1 VTSRVLTRGTV
12 VIDRERCKGCDL
24 CIAACP
30 PDVLVMSEDV
40 NAMGYRFP
48 LLLPGCTGCRACHAV
63 CPDFVFSVFKY
74 VEPVWLP
81 TDGVADDQGDDRAAD
96 TADDTAGDTADDREE
111 PA

>member
-1 VTSRVLTRGTV
+1 MTGATGAGGGRTAGGAGRVLTRGTV

-40 NAMGYRFP
+40 NTTGYRYP
-48 LLLPGCTGCRACHAV
+48 QLLPGCTGCRACHAV
-63 CPDFVFSVFKY
+63 CPDFVFDVYKF

-81 TDGVADDQGDDRAAD
+81 ADEA
-96 TADDTAGDTADDREE
+96 DREE